1 MNKRTRNDDDI
12 TDIDNMSTKRIIV
25 AVGKRSSEIESFEDI
40 TVDLQKKIL
49 EDLQIIIDKV
59 DSQKMNEK
67 SKVINFKRAIVDVLK
82 EPGTIISQDRQKIQQ
97 LAEKIRLFLEKTKY
111 DAAGDMILDSD
122 FEDSPDDVERITKPK
137 MIRQKQEPP
146 PVAAREAAAA
156 GGKYIRKK
164 SSKKK
169 KYTKKLKKHKK
180 KTIKKRKSK
189 KIKSKK
195 RR

>member
-122 FEDSPDDVERITKPK
+122 FEDSPDDVEPITKPK
-137 MIRQKQEPP
+137 IIRQKQEPS

-169 KYTKKLKKHKK
+169 KYTKKTK
-180 KTIKKRKSK
+180 KT
-189 KIKSKK
+189 
-195 RR
+195 

>member
-1 MNKRTRNDDDI
+1 MNKMNKRTRNEDDI
-12 TDIDNMSTKRIIV
+12 TDIDNTSTKRIIV
-25 AVGKRSSEIESFEDI
+25 AVGKHRHEIESFEDI
-40 TVDLQKKIL
+40 TPDLKENIL
-49 EDLQIIIDKV
+49 KDLQIIIDKV
-59 DSQKMNEK
+59 DSQRMKER
-67 SKVINFKRAIVDVLK
+67 SKVINFKNSIVDVLN
-82 EPGTIISQDRQKIQQ
+82 ESGDIIKKDNQKIQQ
-97 LAEKIRLFLEKTKY
+97 LAEKIRLFLEQTKY
-111 DAAGDMILDSD
+111 DDDGYMILDSD
-122 FEDSPDDVERITKPK
+122 FEDSPDYVERITKPK
-137 MIRQKQEPP
+137 MIRRQL
-146 PVAAREAAAA
+146 AAAV